1 MAGAE
6 TIMLFDIF
14 NFGIF
19 ADEKSMHAIMH
30 GVGRAAIIDTTTR
43 NDCDVRI
50 FADMKIIIDS
60 FFEASNANSDW
71 NMNGFILSMINYREG
86 IMN

>member
-6 TIMLFDIF
+6 AIVLFDIF

-43 NDCDVRI
+43 NDRDVRI

-60 FFEASNANSDW
+60 FFEASNANRNWDVNS
-71 NMNGFILSMINYREG
+71 FILGTFFDVNI
-86 IMN
+86 